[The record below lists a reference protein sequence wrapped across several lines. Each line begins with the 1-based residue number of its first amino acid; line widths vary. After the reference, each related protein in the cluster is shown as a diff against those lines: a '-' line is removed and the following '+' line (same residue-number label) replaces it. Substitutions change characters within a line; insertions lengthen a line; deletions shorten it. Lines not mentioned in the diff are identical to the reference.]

1 MDNEP
6 LGVRRFLI
14 RLFSLNVGRKQAIP
28 RVKMVAKVR
37 DAGYDLD
44 EREVRGVIHD
54 LRREGH
60 LIIGAS
66 GEGGGYFLAENKKEV
81 DDFIAKEINSHA
93 MDLLQTKR
101 IMRKKAREEFGDAYQ
116 ESLL

>member
-6 LGVRRFLI
+6 LGVRRFLL

-28 RVKMVAKVR
+28 RVKMVEKVR

-66 GEGGGYFLAENKKEV
+66 GEGGG
-81 DDFIAKEINSHA
+81 ISWPR
-93 MDLLQTKR
+93 TKR
-101 IMRKKAREEFGDAYQ
+101 KWMT
-116 ESLL
+116 S